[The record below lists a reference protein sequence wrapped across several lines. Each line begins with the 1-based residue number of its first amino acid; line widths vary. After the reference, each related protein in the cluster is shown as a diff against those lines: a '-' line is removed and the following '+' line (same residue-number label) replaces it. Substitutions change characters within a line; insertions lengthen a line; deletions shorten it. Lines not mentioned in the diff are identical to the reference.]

1 MPRRYKDNIKTE
13 ERVPMTAEVRRRKS
27 TRRSGGSGK
36 GMSDTVRRICSV
48 VVISVLT
55 LAAASMLL
63 SEVLGYGFLGL
74 PRKIVRAV
82 LSPTESVFT
91 TVKNAVS
98 ESLRKL
104 KVRGNLEDEY
114 SKLLQINEDL
124 RNENAVLHDYE
135 NRNNELEDL
144 LDLKNDFREL
154 DPLTAT
160 VIGHDTGSYFSV
172 LTLNVGSA
180 DGVKDF
186 MAVVANGGLVGYT
199 YDVGINS
206 CSVRCIIDSSATVA
220 GMLKTSRDQGSVS
233 GTLSIDGTAMCR
245 MYYLPDTALPR
256 PGEYVITSGVGMEF
270 PQGIPIGVVREST
283 RGLDGSKSYVVLEPV
298 VDFQHLE
305 YVLVLL
311 YQPSY
316 AEEAQTRVNSSQAT
330 LVPLSTPWPRPTFEI
345 GAESGFTTATPAPED
360 TKPTPTPSPTP
371 APSEKATPVNETPD
385 PNATPRPTNRVYNPV
400 DPNATPTPTPT
411 PVPTPTP
418 TPKPTY
424 DPSSAMEDDD
434 L

>member
-1 MPRRYKDNIKTE
+1 MPRRYKDKIKTE
-13 ERVPMTAEVRRRKS
+13 EKIPMTAETRRRKS
-27 TRRSGGSGK
+27 TRRSSRSGK
-36 GMSDTVRRICSV
+36 GGSDVVRRVCSV
-48 VVISVLT
+48 AVISVLT
-55 LAAASMLL
+55 VTAASMLL
-63 SEVLGYGFLGL
+63 SNVLDLGLLGL
-74 PRKIVRAV
+74 PRTVIRAM
-82 LSPTESVFT
+82 LSPTETVFT
-91 TVKNAVS
+91 AVKDAVS

-104 KVRGNLEDEY
+104 KVRGNLEEEY
-114 SKLLQINEDL
+114 TKLLQINEDL

-135 NRNNELEDL
+135 NRNSELEDL
-144 LDLKNDFREL
+144 LDLKNDFRDL

-180 DGVKDF
+180 DGVKEF

-199 YDVGINS
+199 YDVGVNS

-220 GMLKTSRDQGSVS
+220 GMLKTSRDQGSVN

-270 PQGIPIGVVREST
+270 PQGIPIGIVREST

-330 LVPLSTPWPRPTFEI
+330 LVPLNTPWPRPTFQI
-345 GAESGFTTATPAPED
+345 GAESGFSTVTPSPENA
-360 TKPTPTPSPTP
+360 TPTPSPTP
-371 APSEKATPVNETPD
+371 APEPSEMTVPATETPD

-400 DPNATPTPTPT
+400 DPNATPTPSPT

-424 DPSSAMEDDD
+424 DPGSAMEDDD